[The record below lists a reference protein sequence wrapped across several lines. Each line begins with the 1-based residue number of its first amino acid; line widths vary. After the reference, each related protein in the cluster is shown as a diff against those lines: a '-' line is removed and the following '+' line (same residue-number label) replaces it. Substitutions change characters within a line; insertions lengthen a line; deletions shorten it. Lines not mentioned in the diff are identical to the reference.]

1 MKKEH
6 LAAGVVFVLFTF
18 PWCFCLMYW
27 DIPLDTMDWYPVVL
41 IGYCLLGWYCGK
53 TNQRV
58 PAAAGS
64 AVSCILSVILAEKFL
79 QQEAAYFYPLGI
91 TGTALFFSAV
101 TASCQVLIW
110 RWQQRGKETSF
121 LMQFLWPLAALFLGA
136 MAFILAILL
145 WAAFDFQ

>member
-6 LAAGVVFVLFTF
+6 LAAGIVFVLSAF

-27 DIPLDTMDWYPVVL
+27 DIPLDAMTWYPVVL

-64 AVSCILSVILAEKFL
+64 AVSCVLSILLARNMLWQK
-79 QQEAAYFYPLGI
+79 AAYFYPLGI
-91 TGTALFFSAV
+91 AGTVLFFSAL

-110 RWQQRGKETSF
+110 RWQQRGREQSF
-121 LMQFLWPLAALFLGA
+121 LMQLLWPMAALFLGA
-136 MAFILAILL
+136 MAFILAVLL
-145 WAAFDFQ
+145 WAAFDFR